1 MPDGSRQQHRQLGAS
16 QTKEGQG
23 EEEVGGGD
31 EGRDMGGNH
40 PRKVFPS
47 HNPKITVGVGEGV
60 WGNMRLTT
68 ASGPGLTTDFLKR
81 PQNCEI
87 GLSLRTPR
95 FTCPLHHSLQL
106 QGQYDYPHL
115 TRRKT
120 EAQRKLGLSPMN
132 RGCAGMV
139 LYYLQLFSFSQT
151 SKLRFLERLQIMS
164 KATLQI
170 TNNIRSNC

>member
-1 MPDGSRQQHRQLGAS
+1 MDLDNSIGSLEPPRQRKAKGRKRLG
-16 QTKEGQG
+16 EGRGG
-23 EEEVGGGD
+23 EE
-31 EGRDMGGNH
+31 GRGSLE
-40 PRKVFPS
+40 RRVW
-47 HNPKITVGVGEGV
+47 

-170 TNNIRSNC
+170 INNIRSPNC